1 MSVIGLEEIFLD
13 VADLERSVDFYE
25 RLLGI
30 PVATRN
36 DERAY
41 LQCERSHVVLQVKG
55 HSGRHRGGG
64 PMHFAFTV
72 SEEHFDEVASRVDD
86 GRIFT
91 RGPMGQ
97 PWQGPGPVHPRPG
110 RQRGRGEH
118 ALSLRR
124 AEALKADRA
133 VPCR

>member
-13 VADLERSVDFYE
+13 VADLERSVDFYH

-30 PVATRN
+30 PVATQS

-55 HSGRHRGGG
+55 HSGRHQGGG
-64 PMHFAFTV
+64 PMHFSFTV
-72 SEEHFDEVASRVDD
+72 SEDHFDEVASRVDD

-91 RGPMGQ
+91 RGPMGSR
-97 PWQGPGPVHPRPG
+97 GKG
-110 RQRGRGEH
+110 R
-118 ALSLRR
+118 ALFILDPDGNE
-124 AEALKADRA
+124 AEVNTRYLYG
-133 VPCR
+133 VPKR